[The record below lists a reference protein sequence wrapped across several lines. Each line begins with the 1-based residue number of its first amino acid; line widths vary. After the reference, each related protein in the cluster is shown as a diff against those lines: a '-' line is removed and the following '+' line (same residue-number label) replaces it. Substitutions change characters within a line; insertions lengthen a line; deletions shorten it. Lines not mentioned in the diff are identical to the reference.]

1 MSSTCVILPRY
12 HANLQGLPRLVLLF
26 SNFGSEIGH
35 VFKILDLLV
44 ASILCVDPSILF
56 MGDVCT
62 ISDYLNV
69 ILVKKKKPL
78 YYF

>member
-1 MSSTCVILPRY
+1 M
-12 HANLQGLPRLVLLF
+12 LLF

-69 ILVKKKKPL
+69 ILVKKKNHFTIFDVTFCTL
-78 YYF
+78 N